1 MWHHWMRVSLGVKDG
16 KYLGLYI
23 HVFRNAFSEV
33 SLKDASILITHNVY
47 N

>member
-1 MWHHWMRVSLGVKDG
+1 MCASLGVKGG

-23 HVFRNAFSEV
+23 QVFINAFSEV
-33 SLKDASILITHNVY
+33 SLKDASILITHNMC